1 MHSVAIREIIAGVD
15 AMDLDPA
22 AKRQFRQ
29 LVRAIGAAHG
39 FAWIER
45 EERTEFARELLA
57 KRVSRA
63 TVRDRLIAHF
73 DVSRPQ
79 AYRIISSALQLSQKP
94 ALDETPPGSNTH
106 RDFT

>member
-1 MHSVAIREIIAGVD
+1 MHSVAIREIINGVD

-22 AKRQFRQ
+22 VKRQFRQ

-39 FAWIER
+39 LSWIER
-45 EERTEFARELLA
+45 EERITFARVLLA

-79 AYRIISSALQLSQKP
+79 AYRIISSALQLSQKL
-94 ALDETPPGSNTH
+94 ALNETTSGSNTH

>member
-1 MHSVAIREIIAGVD
+1 MHSIAIREIIDGVE

-29 LVRAIGAAHG
+29 LVRAIGTAHG
-39 FAWIER
+39 FLWIER

-63 TVRDRLIAHF
+63 TVRDRLMAHF
-73 DVSRPQ
+73 GISKTQ
-79 AYRIISSALQLSQKP
+79 AYRVIEQALQLSHFSP
-94 ALDETPPGSNTH
+94 SFGTPSGFNAHTNNP
-106 RDFT
+106 

>member
-39 FAWIER
+39 FSWIER

-73 DVSRPQ
+73 NVSRPQ
-79 AYRIISSALQLSQKP
+79 AYRIIGSALQLSQKQ
-94 ALDETPPGSNTH
+94 ALDETASGSNAR
-106 RDFT
+106 RDLT

>member
-1 MHSVAIREIIAGVD
+1 MHSIAIREIIAGVD
-15 AMDLDPA
+15 AMDLDPV

-45 EERTEFARELLA
+45 EERVEFARELLA
-57 KRVSRA
+57 KKVSRA

-79 AYRIISSALQLSQKP
+79 AYRIIGGALQLSHKP
-94 ALDETPPGSNTH
+94 ALDETASRSNAR
-106 RDFT
+106 RDLT